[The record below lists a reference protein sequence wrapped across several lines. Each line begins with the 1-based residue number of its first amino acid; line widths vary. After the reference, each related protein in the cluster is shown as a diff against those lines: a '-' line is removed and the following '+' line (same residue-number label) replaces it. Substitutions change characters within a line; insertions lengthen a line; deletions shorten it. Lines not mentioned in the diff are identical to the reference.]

1 MVLAHLLVHETTHVL
16 QGINR
21 HSDYGV
27 MKGQWDERDFAKMRW
42 EPLLVDDDNID
53 LIY

>member
-1 MVLAHLLVHETTHVL
+1 
-16 QGINR
+16 
-21 HSDYGV
+21 

-42 EPLLVDDDNID
+42 ELLLVDDDNID